1 MVSVLKKNG
10 TVRIC
15 TDYKQLNKAVKRERY
30 QIPTL
35 EDILHKLKG
44 SCIFSKL
51 DATSGFFRL
60 PLDEESSKLTTFI
73 SPFGRYVYK
82 RLPQGITSAPEIFQ
96 KTVEKVLRD
105 EANTVCYFDDILVYN
120 SSKAEHEK
128 HLGTTTQKLRDAGFK
143 LNRDKCTFE
152 KEEVEFLGYLISGE
166 GIRIDPSK
174 VQAIT
179 DMPDPEDVAD
189 LRRFI
194 GMVNF
199 LGRHLDNLSTVMQPL
214 SQLLEKDRVWQWGP
228 QQISAVKKIKDM
240 ITTAPTLSFYD
251 PSRPTIVSSDASSF
265 GLGGVLLQQQKDH
278 SWRPVAYCSRTLTVT
293 ERHYAQIE
301 KECLAGVWSSTD
313 AYLER
318 IRQESKK
325 DPCMQIAMDYTKSG
339 WPEYKQDVMLGA
351 QHLYP
356 LRAELSVWNEL
367 LLVDKELFAERD
379 MLFKCK
385 QKQNFDRHHGYL
397 RRDKDDVGADMD
409 VDVDVNQ
416 WHVSPKAGNGHSPI
430 SHGGMFLRKRET
442 AIPRFHM
449 AWMLPPVP
457 RQYHCQ
463 LKTDSARCHCQLVT
477 CPVQ

>member
-1 MVSVLKKNG
+1 MVPVLKKNG

-51 DATSGFFRL
+51 DATSGFFQL

-105 EANTVCYFDDILVYN
+105 EANTVCYFDDILVFS

-278 SWRPVAYCSRTLTVT
+278 SWCPVAYCSRTLTAT

-318 IRQESKK
+318 IRQETKK
-325 DPCMQIAMDYTKSG
+325 DSCMQIAMDYTKSG

-367 LLVDKELFAERD
+367 LV
-379 MLFKCK
+379 
-385 QKQNFDRHHGYL
+385 
-397 RRDKDDVGADMD
+397 
-409 VDVDVNQ
+409 
-416 WHVSPKAGNGHSPI
+416 
-430 SHGGMFLRKRET
+430 
-442 AIPRFHM
+442 IPF
-449 AWMLPPVP
+449 
-457 RQYHCQ
+457 
-463 LKTDSARCHCQLVT
+463 S
-477 CPVQ
+477 